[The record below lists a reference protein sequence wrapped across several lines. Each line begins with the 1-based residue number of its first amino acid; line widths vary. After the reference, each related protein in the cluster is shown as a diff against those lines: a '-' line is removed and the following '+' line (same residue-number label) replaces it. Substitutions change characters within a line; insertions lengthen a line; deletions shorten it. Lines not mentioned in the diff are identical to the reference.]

1 MFFRIPRPITAI
13 IRPGELLTLSAP
25 LGTIG
30 SAKWRADMS
39 RPIVKMK
46 MNYPDGD
53 GMKAQFAISGI
64 DGTAL

>member
-1 MFFRIPRPITAI
+1 MPRPITAI
-13 IRPGELLTLSAP
+13 ISPGELLTLSAP

-53 GMKAQFAISGI
+53 GMKAQFVITGI
-64 DGTAL
+64 TDTLL